1 MPASEHIR
9 IAADLAEVGPAADRV
24 RDLAVSA
31 LGEAGGQAVE
41 LAFVEAANNVIQHG
55 FPDGQGEPDI
65 FVHTHTEGVTLELYD
80 CGRPMPSDALE
91 GADEP
96 EDPFAE
102 SSRGLWL
109 IRVLMDEISYETD
122 SGINRLVL
130 TKRMA

>member
-1 MPASEHIR
+1 MAV
-9 IAADLAEVGPAADRV
+9 AMNWKRV
-24 RDLAVSA
+24 IFGYFIFLVE
-31 LGEAGGQAVE
+31 GE
-41 LAFVEAANNVIQHG
+41 
-55 FPDGQGEPDI
+55 
-65 FVHTHTEGVTLELYD
+65 
-80 CGRPMPSDALE
+80 
-91 GADEP
+91 DEP